1 MATPDEIAQIADR
14 FSATANQF
22 CSVVDSASGLDRTEL
37 LSKLYRI
44 LPALIGEAIG
54 LPDVSRDD
62 DDELEGKSKRGSFLI
77 NGLSEQEWG
86 KLYNFLK
93 EKLGDWDLYHQ
104 VFDPTEDSEAI
115 FGTLADDIADIY
127 RDLKHGLVFRETHQ
141 SLPDEDAIWTWH
153 LLFYSHWGDHAMHAL
168 LAIHYRLQ
176 D

>member
-1 MATPDEIAQIADR
+1 M
-14 FSATANQF
+14 
-22 CSVVDSASGLDRTEL
+22 DSAPSSDRTEL

-44 LPALIGEAIG
+44 LPALISEAIA

-62 DDELEGKSKRGSFLI
+62 DDELEGTSRRGFHVG
-77 NGLSEQEWG
+77 GLSELEWG

-93 EKLGDWDLYHQ
+93 EKLGDWDLYHH
-104 VFDPTEDSEAI
+104 VFDPTKDTEAI
-115 FGTLADDIADIY
+115 FGTLADDIGDIY
-127 RDLKHGLVFRETHQ
+127 RDLKSGL
-141 SLPDEDAIWTWH
+141 SLKENRQGVGDEDAIWTWR